1 MGRFAAA
8 LGAVSLLASIV
19 PVIAAPEP
27 GTVGFTFEKKRMAA
41 KDAPHRLNR
50 RTITAGLDN
59 EILLYF
65 INCTVGT
72 PPQAFS
78 LQLDT
83 GSSDLWIPSVS
94 SAPCKRGQCDGGQFN
109 PQLSSSYVIIDEGGF
124 NITYAGPGDSDAGN
138 WVQET
143 VSIGGSKY
151 LNNTIIGVALEGA
164 DNHGVMGVGFDTNEA
179 EPNPSQN
186 GTYASVV
193 DHMVS
198 EGLLNRKAY
207 SLYLNDLS
215 QTTGSICFGCVDT
228 TKYTG
233 DLVALPLQLG
243 PSGSGVGGTDP
254 TQPNA
259 FYVTLTS
266 VSFVDATGAST
277 QLSPDGYAQSA
288 LLDSGTSQ
296 TLLNND
302 ILTALAIGLGAV
314 YTDDQTYT
322 VPCSYSNTN
331 ASIVYQFGG
340 SDGPSVT
347 VPLSEIVAGETVPP
361 SQFSKPSGG
370 CDMGVTGP
378 IEGQIILGDTFLR
391 NAYVVYDIDNYQ
403 VAIAQA
409 AGGKAGTS
417 SIQPI
422 PTGTSIPGVSS
433 TATASGTQLDEYAA
447 AATPTGIPVATG
459 HTVTAG
465 SPTFNLGASATA
477 SNAQASGGSSSSTAN
492 IAIAATAAPQALLLG
507 AGLVA
512 GALLL

>member
-1 MGRFAAA
+1 MFLTPLSL
-8 LGAVSLLASIV
+8 LGAVIPLAAASAGYLHLDLEKRAADLRS
-19 PVIAAPEP
+19 PIAKRQQDFNAPLTQNQGVEY
-27 GTVGFTFEKKRMAA
+27 
-41 KDAPHRLNR
+41 L
-50 RTITAGLDN
+50 
-59 EILLYF
+59 
-65 INCTVGT
+65 INITVGT
-72 PPQAFS
+72 PPQKMAVT
-78 LQLDT
+78 LDT
-83 GSSDLWIPSVS
+83 GSSDLWIPSVL

-109 PQLSSSYVIIDEGGF
+109 PQSSSSYVIIDEGGF

-143 VSIGGSKY
+143 VSIGGSRSI
-151 LNNTIIGVALEGA
+151 NNTIIGVALEGA

-179 EPNPSQN
+179 EPNPSRN

-207 SLYLNDLS
+207 SLYLNDFS

-233 DLVALPLQLG
+233 SLVALPLQLG
-243 PSGSGVGGTDP
+243 PSGSGVEGTDP
-254 TQPNA
+254 TRPNA

-266 VSFVDATGAST
+266 VSFVDANGALT
-277 QLSPDGYAQSA
+277 QLSPDGYAQSV

-296 TLLNND
+296 TLLNNE
-302 ILTALAIGLGAV
+302 ILTALATGLGAV
-314 YTDDQTYT
+314 YTDEQTYT

-331 ASIVYQFGG
+331 ASILYQFGG
-340 SDGPSVT
+340 SDGPRVT
-347 VPLSEIVAGETVPP
+347 VPLSELVYGETVPP

-378 IEGQIILGDTFLR
+378 IEGQVILGDTFLR

-409 AGGKAGTS
+409 AGGKAGSS
-417 SIQPI
+417 SIQAI

-447 AATPTGIPVATG
+447 TATATGIPVATG
-459 HTVTAG
+459 RTVTAG
-465 SPTFNLGASATA
+465 SPTFILGASATA
-477 SNAQASGGSSSSTAN
+477 SNAQASGASSSSTAN
-492 IAIAATAAPQALLLG
+492 IAVPVAAVPQTLFLG
-507 AGLVA
+507 AGLVV